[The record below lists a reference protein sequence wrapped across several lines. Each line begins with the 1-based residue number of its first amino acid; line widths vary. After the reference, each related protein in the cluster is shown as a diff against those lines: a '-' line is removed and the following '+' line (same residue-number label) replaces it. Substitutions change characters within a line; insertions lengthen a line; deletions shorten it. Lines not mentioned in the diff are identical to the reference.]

1 MTFYSFAST
10 PILISVLGCIL
21 YIHNHVR
28 KDNISKQIQYL
39 LIFSSFVCLSYPLI
53 GIFIFKS
60 FNIFEDITLF
70 SVISSILSIVINGII
85 LYLYR
90 KLRQ

>member
-1 MTFYSFAST
+1 MTFYSFAFS
-10 PILISVLGCIL
+10 PILISVLGYIL

-39 LIFSSFVCLSYPLI
+39 LLFSFFVCLSYPLFS
-53 GIFIFKS
+53 IFIFKS
-60 FNIFEDITLF
+60 FNIFDSVTLF
-70 SVISSILSIVINGII
+70 SIISSILSIVINAII

-90 KLRQ
+90 ELK